1 MKSGIHER
9 IYEFCFNTEFCQR
22 FSALLATHPLIP
34 SQRIEHNL
42 GYDVEFKIKKENYTV
57 SVFLQHKVPHFVQ
70 HRKGRNARFYDSNGG
85 AYYRFSLSNDQH
97 NILHKLAQKHAYV
110 YYCAPLFYT
119 RDKLT
124 QYVTT
129 STIYTNS
136 VWLPLRSTS
145 LVGSGTHNITYS
157 IDGTLAHIHSDM
169 GQVNIIKLT
178 DFDNLKNLPVQR
190 NSYLDDLAHSEN
202 TLNEVDRLADELMEL
217 TFVNAA
223 DVSGQMN
230 RHYEVVDGLKKS
242 AEKMQYILGNIY
254 DVSWL
259 LLRP

>member
-1 MKSGIHER
+1 MKPGIHER

-22 FSALLATHPLIP
+22 FSALLATYPLIP
-34 SQRIEHNL
+34 SQRIEHDL
-42 GYDVEFKIKKENYTV
+42 GYDVEFKIKEENYTT

-70 HRKGRNARFYDSNGG
+70 HRKGRNARFYDSHDG

-97 NILHKLAQKHAYV
+97 NVLRKLAQKHAGV

-136 VWLPLRSTS
+136 VWLPLRSTN
-145 LVGSGTHNITYS
+145 LVGSGTHNLTYS
-157 IDGTLAHIHSDM
+157 VDGSLAHIHSETD
-169 GQVNIIKLT
+169 QVSIIKLT
-178 DFDNLKNLPVQR
+178 DFENLKNLPVPR
-190 NSYLDDLAHSEN
+190 ESYLAQAYSEN
-202 TLNEVDRLADELMEL
+202 TLNEMGSLADELMEL
-217 TFVNAA
+217 TFPNSEA
-223 DVSGQMN
+223 VSGQMN
-230 RHYEVVDGLKKS
+230 RHYEIVDRLEKS
-242 AEKMQYILGNIY
+242 TEKIQYILGNIY

-259 LLRP
+259 LLRS